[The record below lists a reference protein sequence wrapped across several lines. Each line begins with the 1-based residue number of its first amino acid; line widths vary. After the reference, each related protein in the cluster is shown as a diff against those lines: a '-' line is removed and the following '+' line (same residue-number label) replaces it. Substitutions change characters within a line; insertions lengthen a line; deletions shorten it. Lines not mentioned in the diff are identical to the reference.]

1 MTKRKE
7 GNMPKKMPVVVTTD
21 KRGVFF
27 GYLSGDN
34 TKKTLTLDN
43 PRMAIYWSADVKGV
57 LGLAATGPTKGCRI
71 GPEERVPRILVHGV
85 TAVIECSPEATKAW
99 EEAPWSS

>member
-1 MTKRKE
+1 
-7 GNMPKKMPVVVTTD
+7 MPKKKAVVVTTD

-27 GYLSGDN
+27 GYLSGDH

-43 PRMAIYWSADVKGV
+43 PRMAIYWSADVRGV
-57 LGLAATGPTKGCRI
+57 LGLASSGPNGTCRI
-71 GPEERVPRILVHGV
+71 GPEKKVPRILVHGV

-99 EEAPWSS
+99 EEATWSS